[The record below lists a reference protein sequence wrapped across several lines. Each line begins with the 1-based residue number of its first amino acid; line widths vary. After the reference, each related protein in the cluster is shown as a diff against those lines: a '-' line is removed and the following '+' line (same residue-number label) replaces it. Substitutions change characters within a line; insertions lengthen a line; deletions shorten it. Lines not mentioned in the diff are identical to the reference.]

1 MSRYL
6 DEVLR
11 SSTSPSSDGVSW
23 STYDDKRR
31 FLYIHV
37 ASQCTD
43 CNEVSAIFDVRK
55 ILDTTDVDEHRR
67 LGQAKF
73 H

>member
-1 MSRYL
+1 MANL
-6 DEVLR
+6 
-11 SSTSPSSDGVSW
+11 GVTHITGSMGEQW
-23 STYDDKRR
+23 HFFEYKRR

-43 CNEVSAIFDVRK
+43 RNEVSAIFDVRE
-55 ILDTTDVDEHRR
+55 IFNATDVDEHRW
-67 LGQAKF
+67 LSETKF